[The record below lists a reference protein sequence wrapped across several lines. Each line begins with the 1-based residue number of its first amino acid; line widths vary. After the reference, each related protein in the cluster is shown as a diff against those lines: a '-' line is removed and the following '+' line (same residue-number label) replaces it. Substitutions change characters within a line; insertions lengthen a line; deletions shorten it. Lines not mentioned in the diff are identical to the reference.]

1 MRLFTSF
8 RTALC
13 FLLAFFFAEKVI
25 SAQTSPPRKTQL
37 ATSSPRKNQL
47 APTKESKENGDEL
60 TKLLAAARAARD
72 SGNVYAAAQAY
83 KQAISAALKQLG
95 RIRLLQGS
103 YSQAVEIFR
112 RSLDFSEDPGTR
124 VDLAIAEVGAH
135 RPADAIADATRV
147 LNASPNDTRA
157 LTVRGRTLLD
167 QKDIHAGLADLSRA
181 VETAPSVEGLYQL
194 GIACLASPNAEDK
207 KHATEVFAQMVKLAG
222 NSGSL
227 HVLFGRAYRDA
238 NDMPFAIREF
248 ETAVSLD
255 TRTPHAHYFLGL
267 AHLAVN
273 EWKPTPEIRAEL
285 LKEIQFYPRDYLAN
299 YMFGFLASGDRDYAV
314 SDRYLKVSAEVSPNV
329 PEPWLYLGL
338 NAYAQEDMK
347 HAEEYLRK
355 AVVFTGDDVGR
366 SNFQIRRAYVSLGRI
381 LATSGRAEESEQFLT
396 KARDLQKKSME
407 STQQAI
413 SGVILGGGGTMGGV
427 VPLQPDKSVESA
439 ALTPVGASPFER
451 PDPSAIAQLNVSPEQ
466 KKAIES
472 EETRLRAVLGLS
484 FNDLATAEAIGSQF
498 RAALGHY
505 QEAGQWDTSISGLQ
519 KNIGLSAFRAGDFP
533 VAIQALSKALAADQ
547 SDAAVRGLLGA
558 SYFSSDDYAN
568 AVATISPLGDRA
580 SHDPILGYAW
590 AASLTRL
597 GDFQPASK
605 ILREV
610 EKLSLPPDA
619 LLLVG
624 KLWVDLEDYSRAT
637 SVFERVLA
645 ADPAQP
651 RVHYSAGLA
660 YLRWRHLPEAIA
672 QFNAQLQLTP
682 GDPDTLNGLGL
693 VYLEQGQRE
702 QAGGLFRSVVQAHPE
717 NGNAQYQLGKL
728 LLDSGNVNDAIAH
741 LELAA
746 KAMPQSD
753 YVHYQLQAAYRKE
766 ERIEDADRELELYKE
781 LKARNRQ
788 ASIPRPSPT
797 PQ

>member
-1 MRLFTSF
+1 MLLFTLS
-8 RTALC
+8 RTTSCL
-13 FLLAFFFAEKVI
+13 LLASFFI
-25 SAQTSPPRKTQL
+25 PQSALAQKPATAAKT
-37 ATSSPRKNQL
+37 P
-47 APTKESKENGDEL
+47 
-60 TKLLAAARAARD
+60 LAADRSSGKDASAKDAELDKRLAKARAARD
-72 SGNVYAAAQAY
+72 SGDAYSAAQAN
-83 KQAISAALKQLG
+83 KQVISVALQQLG
-95 RIRLLQGS
+95 RVRLLQGS
-103 YSQAVEIFR
+103 YPQAVEIFR
-112 RSLDFSEDPGTR
+112 RSLDFSEDSETR

-135 RPADAIADATRV
+135 RPADAIADATRALRV
-147 LNASPNDTRA
+147 SPNDTRA
-157 LTVRGRTLLD
+157 LTVRGRTLLE
-167 QKDIHAGLADLSRA
+167 QKDSHAGLADLSRA
-181 VETAPSVEGLYQL
+181 VEIAPSVEGLYQL
-194 GIACLASPNAEDK
+194 GIACLASPNQDDK
-207 KHATEVFAQMVKLAG
+207 KHASELFAQMVKLAG
-222 NSGSL
+222 DSGSL

-238 NDMPFAIREF
+238 NDMPSAIREF
-248 ETAVSLD
+248 ETAISVD

-273 EWKPTPEIRAEL
+273 EWKPTPEIRAEFK
-285 LKEIQFYPRDYLAN
+285 KELAFYPHDYLAN
-299 YMFGFLASGDRDYAV
+299 YLLGFLASGERQFDEADP
-314 SDRYLKVSAEVSPNV
+314 YLRVAAAAGPGW

-355 AVVFTGDDVGR
+355 AVVLTGDNVGR

-381 LATSGRAEESEQFLT
+381 LANSGRAEESEQYLA

-413 SGVILGGGGTMGGV
+413 SGVILGAGGTMGAV
-427 VPLQPDKSVESA
+427 VPLEPDKSIESA
-439 ALTPVGASPFER
+439 ALSPVSVNPFAR
-451 PDPSAIAQLNVSPEQ
+451 PDPAATAGINLSAEQ

-472 EETRLRAVLGLS
+472 EETRLRAILGLS
-484 FNDLATAEAIGSQF
+484 FNDLATAEAIGSQY

-505 QEAGQWDTSISGLQ
+505 QEAEQWDSSISGLQ

-533 VAIQALSKALAADQ
+533 LAIQGLSKALAADR

-558 SYFSSDDYAN
+558 AYFSSDDYAN
-568 AVATISPLGDRA
+568 AAATISPLGDRA
-580 SHDPILGYAW
+580 VHDPILGYAW

-597 GDFQPASK
+597 GDFQLASK
-605 ILREV
+605 ILQEV

-619 LLLVG
+619 LLQVG

-637 SVFERVLA
+637 NVFERVLS
-645 ADPAQP
+645 ADPKQP

-660 YLRWRHLPEAIA
+660 YLRWRHFPEAIG
-672 QFNAQLQLTP
+672 QFSAQLQLTP
-682 GDPDTLNGLGL
+682 NDPDTLNGLGL
-693 VYLEQGQRE
+693 VFLEQGRRE
-702 QAGGLFRSVVQAHPE
+702 GAAEIFRKAVEAHPE

-728 LLDSGNVNDAIAH
+728 LLDDGKVKDAVAH
-741 LELAA
+741 LELAV

-766 ERIEDADRELELYKE
+766 ERIEDADRELEVYKE